1 MMIKQLLILFI
12 LKFDLNQC
20 SERMLISSNIVYHP
34 QSNINY
40 RYFVIQR
47 GDKFKFLGSCNE
59 VRLTSP
65 MTRCIVKIYHKYD
78 LFEIDINE
86 MTGTGIIIHKNDYSI
101 VIVTA
106 FHVIIPQ
113 YLLTLNEFII
123 LNVFVLLLVSFLC
136 YIKVDLFNRTSLIF
150 IIFYSF
156 FCCTLF
162 YILLAYLYPLLCTSS
177 FEIEICNND
186 SNNRLPSDDLECQ
199 VLSSKTTFSQAWW
212 EDIGK

>member
-1 MMIKQLLILFI
+1 MVKSLYLHSPKYGGWNCELDF
-12 LKFDLNQC
+12 
-20 SERMLISSNIVYHP
+20 
-34 QSNINY
+34 
-40 RYFVIQR
+40 R
-47 GDKFKFLGSCNE
+47 GKLENGK
-59 VRLTSP
+59 V
-65 MTRCIVKIYHKYD
+65 
-78 LFEIDINE
+78 
-86 MTGTGIIIHKNDYSI
+86 TGTGIIIHKNDYSI

-113 YLLTLNEFII
+113 YLLTLNEFFI
-123 LNVFVLLLVSFLC
+123 LNVFVLLLLVSFFW
-136 YIKVDLFNRTSLIF
+136 YIKTDLFNCTSLIF